1 MSLKASQLSKS
12 VFKVQTDQLGNQSS
26 LLKDI
31 KDNTSSISIS
41 ANNPSGVKTPLK
53 CDANG
58 QLEISAT
65 FSGDSMVIKGEDAA
79 GAPKSILTDAAGH
92 LQVDVLSGAGTVG
105 TEIAG
110 NATPPAETVTRQ
122 QVYLGARDVDNGVIR
137 NVTCDGAGT
146 LKCDIHPKF
155 VANVSSAESLFLPRF
170 TVALHDVG
178 NQVTRS
184 MRCDANG
191 DLVVTNSTGATSAL
205 QTAGNGSLA
214 SIATNTT
221 GLNNC
226 VSGNELQV
234 DIVSGASDA
243 TAALQTAGNGS
254 LASIATNTTGL
265 NNCVSGNELQ
275 VDIVSGAGDA
285 TAANQSTIIS
295 NQTDGSQ
302 QVKIMSK
309 NDSGAN
315 VQVKSDNSG
324 NLAVFAADNFPI
336 FPANTV
342 NGEHGSHSQ
351 SFATMLRG
359 RTNITDETSGAFLLC
374 DSAGHLQVD
383 IVSGGGGGDA
393 TAANQTTGNTSLSN
407 IDGKLPAA
415 LDSGALKVKEQSPLT
430 GFSTET
436 TLSALNGK
444 IITDAGLFSSRF
456 TNEALSGNSS
466 SSNLTIDLGANHGY
480 KTVKYYFSLS
490 GPNVA
495 VASRLHL
502 QISSDGTNWIY
513 LGSAFSVVNVSDNAS
528 GSTFAVGNARTDEPP
543 RYIRVYNNDLQT
555 TTINEIYYIAQK
567 H

>member
-12 VFKVQTDQLGNQSS
+12 VFKVQTDQLGNQSA

-65 FSGDSMVIKGEDAA
+65 FSGDSMLIKGEDAA
-79 GAPKSILTDAAGH
+79 GNPKGILTDAAGH
-92 LQVDVLSGAGTVG
+92 LQVDILSGTGD
-105 TEIAG
+105 
-110 NATPPAETVTRQ
+110 ATA
-122 QVYLGARDVDNGVIR
+122 
-137 NVTCDGAGT
+137 
-146 LKCDIHPKF
+146 
-155 VANVSSAESLFLPRF
+155 
-170 TVALHDVG
+170 
-178 NQVTRS
+178 
-184 MRCDANG
+184 
-191 DLVVTNSTGATSAL
+191 AL
-205 QTAGNGSLA
+205 QTTGNGSLA

-243 TAALQTAGNGS
+243 TAALQTTGNGS

-265 NNCVSGNELQ
+265 NNCVSGSELQ
-275 VDIVSGAGDA
+275 VDIVSGASDA
-285 TAANQSTIIS
+285 TAANQATIIS

-302 QVKIMSK
+302 QVKMMSK
-309 NDSGAN
+309 NDAGAN

-324 NLAVFAADNFPI
+324 NLAVFAADNLPI
-336 FPANTV
+336 FPANTL
-342 NGEHGSHSQ
+342 NGEHGSHTQ
-351 SFATMLRG
+351 SIATMLRA
-359 RTNITDETSGAFLLC
+359 RQTISDETSGAFLLC

-383 IVSGGGGGDA
+383 VVSGGGGDA
-393 TAANQTTGNTSLSN
+393 S
-407 IDGKLPAA
+407 
-415 LDSGALKVKEQSPLT
+415 
-430 GFSTET
+430 ET
-436 TLSALNGK
+436 TLSALNNK
-444 IITDAGLFSSRF
+444 VITDAGLFSARF

-490 GPNVA
+490 GANVA
-495 VASRLHL
+495 VGSRLHL
-502 QISSDGTNWIY
+502 QISADGTNWIY
-513 LGSAFSVVNVSDNAS
+513 LGSNFSVVNVSDNAS

>member
-31 KDNTSSISIS
+31 KDNTSSISLS

-65 FSGDSMVIKGEDAA
+65 FSGDSMVVKGEDAA
-79 GAPKSILTDAAGH
+79 GNAKSILTDAAGH

-137 NVTCDGAGT
+137 NVTCDGSGS

-155 VANVSSAESLFLPRF
+155 VANVAASESVFLPRF
-170 TVALHDVG
+170 TVALHDQG
-178 NQVTRS
+178 NQLTRS

-191 DLVVTNSTGATSAL
+191 DLVVTNDTGATSAL
-205 QTAGNGSLA
+205 QTSGNGSLT

-243 TAALQTAGNGS
+243 TAA
-254 LASIATNTTGL
+254 
-265 NNCVSGNELQ
+265 
-275 VDIVSGAGDA
+275 
-285 TAANQSTIIS
+285 NQATIIS

-302 QVKIMSK
+302 QVKMMAK
-309 NDSGAN
+309 NDAGAN

-324 NLAVFAADNFPI
+324 NVAVFAADNLPI
-336 FPANTV
+336 FPANTL
-342 NGEHGSHSQ
+342 NGEHGSHTQ
-351 SFATMLRG
+351 SIATMLRG

-393 TAANQTTGNTSLSN
+393 TAANQSTGNTSLSN

-436 TLSALNGK
+436 TLSALNAK
-444 IITDAGLFSSRF
+444 VITDAGLFSARF

-490 GPNVA
+490 GANVA

-502 QISSDGTNWIY
+502 QISNDGTNYIY

>member
-12 VFKVQTDQLGNQSS
+12 VFKVQTDQLGNQSA

-65 FSGDSMVIKGEDAA
+65 FSGDSMLIKGEDAA
-79 GAPKSILTDAAGH
+79 GNPKGILTDAAGH
-92 LQVDVLSGAGTVG
+92 LQVDILSGTGD
-105 TEIAG
+105 
-110 NATPPAETVTRQ
+110 ATA
-122 QVYLGARDVDNGVIR
+122 
-137 NVTCDGAGT
+137 
-146 LKCDIHPKF
+146 
-155 VANVSSAESLFLPRF
+155 
-170 TVALHDVG
+170 
-178 NQVTRS
+178 
-184 MRCDANG
+184 
-191 DLVVTNSTGATSAL
+191 AL
-205 QTAGNGSLA
+205 QTTGNGSLA

-226 VSGNELQV
+226 VSGSELQV

-243 TAALQTAGNGS
+243 TAA
-254 LASIATNTTGL
+254 
-265 NNCVSGNELQ
+265 
-275 VDIVSGAGDA
+275 
-285 TAANQSTIIS
+285 NQATIIS

-302 QVKIMSK
+302 QVKIMAK
-309 NDSGAN
+309 NDAGAN

-324 NLAVFAADNFPI
+324 NVAVFAADNLPI
-336 FPANTV
+336 FPANTL
-342 NGEHGSHSQ
+342 NGEHGSHTQ
-351 SFATMLRG
+351 SIATMLRA
-359 RTNITDETSGAFLLC
+359 RQTISDETSGAFLLC

-383 IVSGGGGGDA
+383 VVSGGGGDA
-393 TAANQTTGNTSLSN
+393 S
-407 IDGKLPAA
+407 
-415 LDSGALKVKEQSPLT
+415 
-430 GFSTET
+430 ET
-436 TLSALNGK
+436 TLSALNNK
-444 IITDAGLFSSRF
+444 VITDAGLFSARF

-490 GPNVA
+490 GANVA
-495 VASRLHL
+495 VGSRLHL
-502 QISSDGTNWIY
+502 QISADGTNWIY